1 MIARA
6 ALHMYEE
13 PCITGTGG
21 SGAIFFTGCSLG
33 CVYCQNH
40 EISEGKHGLKISE
53 DRLLE
58 IFFELK
64 DKGAENINLVTP
76 THYIPQIRK
85 TIIRAKETG
94 FDLPFVYNTGGYD
107 SPQAL
112 GTLEGL
118 IDIYLPD
125 FKYMDEELAKLYSNA
140 PDYPQAAFRAVS
152 EMVRQVK
159 PEYDESGRL
168 KRGVIVRHLV
178 LPGAVRNSIRVLDF
192 LKEQFGN
199 DILISIMNQY
209 TPMPH
214 LDRERYPK
222 LARKVTKREYEKV
235 VDHALD
241 IGLDNGYFQEGD
253 TAKESFIPDFDLE
266 GVLKQR
272 MGAAEK
278 YSFQKEK
285 HRNER
290 NGI

>member
-1 MIARA
+1 MKCELCARKCNVDRSSETGYCGMSDRITIARA

-13 PCITGTGG
+13 PCITGDGG

-40 EISEGKHGLKISE
+40 KIAEGKAGLKISE

-76 THYIPQIRK
+76 THYIPEIRR
-85 TIIRAKETG
+85 TIIRAKEKG

-107 SPQAL
+107 DPKAL
-112 GTLEGL
+112 RTLEGL

-125 FKYMDEELAKLYSNA
+125 FKYMDEELAALYSNA
-140 PDYPQAAFRAVS
+140 PDYPKAAFEAIS

-159 PEYDESGRL
+159 PEYNEEGRL
-168 KRGVIVRHLV
+168 KKGVIVRHLV
-178 LPGAVRNSIRVLDF
+178 LPGSVKNSIKVLDF
-192 LKEQFGN
+192 LKEHFGD
-199 DILISIMNQY
+199 DILISLMNQY

-214 LDRERYPK
+214 LERDKYPK
-222 LARKVTKREYEKV
+222 LTRKVTKREYDKV

-241 IGLDNGYFQEGD
+241 IGLENGFFQEGD
-253 TAKESFIPDFDLE
+253 TAKESFIPDFDL
-266 GVLKQR
+266 K
-272 MGAAEK
+272 
-278 YSFQKEK
+278 
-285 HRNER
+285 
-290 NGI
+290 